1 MFGNPRTYT
10 THVRA
15 RTVLLPTFAEW
26 RSTIIL
32 YTIEYVLLLD
42 IIKYRPF
49 LRSYVC
55 VQLGIYYNI
64 GFAIRVIYC
73 RQVEK
78 KVRYF
83 VRVVYPH
90 DKVENGSFVSAN
102 KTQIFIQKRLSTVI
116 MNKCCKTRTNL
127 AQFILGI

>member
-55 VQLGIYYNI
+55 VRLGIYYNI
-64 GFAIRVIYC
+64 GFAIRAIYC

-90 DKVENGSFVSAN
+90 DKVENGSFVECQQNSDFYT
-102 KTQIFIQKRLSTVI
+102 KTIKYS
-116 MNKCCKTRTNL
+116 NNE
-127 AQFILGI
+127 